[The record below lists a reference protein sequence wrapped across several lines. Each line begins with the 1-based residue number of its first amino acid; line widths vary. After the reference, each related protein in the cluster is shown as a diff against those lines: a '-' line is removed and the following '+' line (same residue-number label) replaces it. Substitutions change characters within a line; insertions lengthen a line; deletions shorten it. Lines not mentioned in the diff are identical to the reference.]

1 MKTTLVTP
9 FAIAAA
15 LSFASAADDRT
26 LGEKTADTL
35 DKAKDKTVEAGK
47 FIGEKTKNAAE
58 KVIDAVTPDSD
69 ARRIEVKITE
79 HRINMPLALEDGKTA
94 FVVHNASPDKRNFEI
109 QGEGIDK
116 KFLTGLGPDETK
128 VLHVNLKRGT
138 YKAYGW
144 AKEGDN
150 EAPKVNL
157 TVK

>member
-1 MKTTLVTP
+1 MKTILFTSI
-9 FAIAAA
+9 AIAAA
-15 LSFASAADDRT
+15 LSVAPAEDRRT

-35 DKAKDKTVEAGK
+35 DKAKEKTIETGK

-58 KVIDAVTPDSD
+58 TVIDAVTPDSD

-79 HRINMPLALEDGKTA
+79 HHINMPLSLEDGKTA
-94 FVVHNASPDKRNFEI
+94 FVVHNASPEKRNFEI

-116 KFLTGLGPDETK
+116 KFLSGLGPDETK

-144 AKEGDN
+144 VKEGDDA
-150 EAPKVNL
+150 APKASL